1 LATSLGIGSGASGG
15 VFAPALFVGAVL
27 GAAYGKIAEAVFPS
41 LGSVSGAYAMVGMAA
56 VFAGAARAP
65 MTAIMILFEMTQDYH
80 MILPLMFATVVSTLL
95 AHRFEPESIYTLK
108 LKRRGIDVRARRDEN
123 LMRAILVEEAMTPA
137 TELVTMD
144 PATPITH
151 LAFWFQETGQH
162 GFVVLDENKELL
174 GVVALSDLDRALTE
188 GILERTVGD
197 ICSTNLLVAYPD
209 ETLEDAMH
217 HFGARDVG
225 RMPVV
230 DRRDPK
236 RLLGLLGRSDI
247 IRAYSQ
253 ILVDAKKRD
262 QRIAKLK
269 LEAATGAELIEVDI
283 AEQDAAAGRTLREL
297 PLPPD
302 CVVVSIHRG
311 RRVVVPRGNTSLLR
325 GDRVLAL
332 VAPKD
337 ADAFRR
343 TLQTGSPLLSR

>member
-1 LATSLGIGSGASGG
+1 
-15 VFAPALFVGAVL
+15 
-27 GAAYGKIAEAVFPS
+27 
-41 LGSVSGAYAMVGMAA
+41 
-56 VFAGAARAP
+56 
-65 MTAIMILFEMTQDYH
+65 
-80 MILPLMFATVVSTLL
+80 
-95 AHRFEPESIYTLK
+95 
-108 LKRRGIDVRARRDEN
+108 
-123 LMRAILVEEAMTPA
+123 
-137 TELVTMD
+137 
-144 PATPITH
+144 
-151 LAFWFQETGQH
+151 
-162 GFVVLDENKELL
+162 
-174 GVVALSDLDRALTE
+174 
-188 GILERTVGD
+188 
-197 ICSTNLLVAYPD
+197 
-209 ETLEDAMH
+209 
-217 HFGARDVG
+217 G

-343 TLQTGSPLLSR
+343 TLQTGSPLLPR